1 MKGCLP
7 VKYVR
12 LFIALFLAV
21 LMTPDARAQVYR
33 IGAGLSFASGIDFN
47 SGESGNPG
55 ISMKTWIPLDKR
67 RTLTVAPSLT
77 VYNRYRLETGF
88 MTLTNYMFH
97 ADLNLQF
104 AFFEEGTA
112 RAVVMGGGNFTYLT
126 SFYDSDHLSEA
137 ETLTDAQ
144 DHALGGNLGAG
155 LELRMAPQWDF
166 NVGGKYLF
174 SKYNQ
179 FIISVDA
186 VYYFKKRRRAYRR

>member
-1 MKGCLP
+1 VKGFLP

-12 LFIALFLAV
+12 LFLALILTV
-21 LMTPDARAQVYR
+21 LMTTGTRAQVYR

-55 ISMKTWIPLDKR
+55 ISMRTWIPLDKR
-67 RTLTVAPSLT
+67 RVLTIAPSLT

-88 MTLTNYMFH
+88 MILSNYMFH
-97 ADLNLQF
+97 ADVNLQF

-126 SFYDSDHLSEA
+126 SFFESVMPSEN
-137 ETLTDAQ
+137 ETLTDQQ
-144 DHALGGNLGAG
+144 DHAFGGNLGAG

-166 NVGGKYLF
+166 NVSGKYLL